1 MQERFGSAQ
10 ATPSGAVDGNAD
22 HADGSH
28 RTDSA
33 GATVPAADVA
43 QRVAGRVEARVEALY
58 VRVALDQPIPTLF
71 DYRYALPRQPEIGQL
86 VQVPFGRRSVVGLI
100 CDIAAHTDVPPQ
112 RLRDVEAICADC
124 APLSATWVALASFAA
139 NYYQRPLGEVAL
151 PALPQPLRD
160 ASRWGRLLAVE
171 PHYSLTDDGRQV
183 LPAAL
188 PTRAHALRGLAEA
201 LAEHVLSATQT
212 RALHPKASATLEQW
226 CVAGWATIVPAAHAA
241 SDAASP
247 GNALLTAEKV
257 ESVETGAPIL
267 TDEQSAALDALE
279 HAQGFTPL
287 LLYGV
292 TGSGKTEV
300 YLRGLAALLARDTQ
314 AQGLVL
320 VPEINLTPQFEA
332 AFRTRFAHLPADTI
346 VTLHS
351 GLAEGERAR
360 NWLAAHQ
367 GRARIVL
374 GTRLAILA
382 SLPGLALIIVDE
394 EHEAAYKQQEG
405 LRYSARDLAV
415 WRAKQLE
422 IPVLLGSATPSLESW
437 WQAEQGRY
445 RRLSLTRR
453 AVPDAVL
460 PSVKL
465 IDLEQEKRR
474 GRPTEDGLAQPLL
487 AALRERLARGEQSLV
502 FLNRRGYAPA
512 LSCDACGWVAGCPRC
527 SAYVVLHKPE
537 RALRCHHCGWE
548 QRIPHACPECGNV
561 DIAPLGR
568 GTQRVE
574 EALAAALPQARIARI
589 DADSTRR
596 KGSAQALFSDVHA
609 GEIDVLVG
617 TQMIAKGHDF
627 QRVTLVG
634 VLNADN
640 ALFSHDFR
648 ASERL
653 FAQLMQV
660 SGRAGRGGL
669 AGEVLIQTR
678 YARHSLYEALTRHDY
693 PGFARATL
701 EERRQAHL
709 PPFVYQALLR
719 AEARTLE
726 QAQGFLHDAAAA
738 LTALPD
744 AGRITCYDPV
754 PLTIV
759 KVMHVHRAQL
769 LLECASRAALQ
780 QALHAWQPHLR
791 TLKGVLRW
799 NLEVDP
805 LDI

>member
-1 MQERFGSAQ
+1 MIPERYDSVQTA
-10 ATPSGAVDGNAD
+10 PSSTAD
-22 HADGSH
+22 
-28 RTDSA
+28 
-33 GATVPAADVA
+33 
-43 QRVAGRVEARVEALY
+43 AGRERGAAARRVDAAETLRTPCY

-71 DYRYALPRQPEIGQL
+71 DYRYTLARQPEVGQL
-86 VQVPFGRRSVVGLI
+86 VQVPFGRRKAVGLI
-100 CDIAAHTDVPPQ
+100 CEIADRTDVPPQ
-112 RLRDVEAICADC
+112 RLRDVEALCADC
-124 APLSATWVALASFAA
+124 AALSADWIALAGFAA
-139 NYYQRPLGEVAL
+139 DYYQRPLGEVAL

-160 ASRWGRLLAVE
+160 ASRWDRLLTIE
-171 PHYSLTDDGRQV
+171 PHYRLTDIGRQA

-188 PTRAHALRGLAEA
+188 PARAHALRGLAAA
-201 LAEHVLSATQT
+201 LATQVLSAAQA
-212 RALHPKASATLEQW
+212 RALHPKAGAVLEQW
-226 CVAGWATIVPAAHAA
+226 CAAGWTESTVATPAARGDTQVGTRTDAQDDAQADRTRSGAA
-241 SDAASP
+241 LP
-247 GNALLTAEKV
+247 AE
-257 ESVETGAPIL
+257 SGAPVL
-267 TDEQSAALDALE
+267 TDEQSAALAALE
-279 HAQGFTPL
+279 QAQGYTPL

-292 TGSGKTEV
+292 TGSGKTEI
-300 YLRGLAALLARDTQ
+300 YLRGLAALLARDAR

-332 AFRTRFAHLPADTI
+332 AFRTRFAHLPPETI

-360 NWLAAHQ
+360 NWLAAHR
-367 GRARIVL
+367 GHARIVL

-382 SLPGLALIIVDE
+382 SLPALALIIVDE

-415 WRAKQLE
+415 WRAKQLD

-474 GRPTEDGLAQPLL
+474 GRATVDGLAQPLL
-487 AALRERLARGEQSLV
+487 AALRERFARGEQSLV

-548 QRIPHACPECGNV
+548 QRIPQACPECGNV

-574 EALAAALPQARIARI
+574 ETLAAALPQARIARI

-678 YARHSLYEALTRHDY
+678 YARHPLYDALARHDY

-726 QAQGFLHDAAAA
+726 QALGFLREAAAG
-738 LTALPD
+738 LSDLPD
-744 AGRITCYDPV
+744 AARITCYDPV

-769 LLECASRAALQ
+769 LLECASRALLQ
-780 QALHAWQPHLR
+780 HALHLWQPHLR
-791 TLKGVLRW
+791 GLKGALRW
-799 NLEVDP
+799 SLEVDP